1 MQEIE
6 NLEWSWIRVKNVGR
20 RNCAMTSVCML
31 LLNHNN
37 ANIQS
42 DRMTASVKSP
52 TYIYRVVK
60 SYCNSS

>member
-1 MQEIE
+1 MQEME

-31 LLNHNN
+31 HLNHNN

-42 DRMTASVKSP
+42 DRMTASVISP

-60 SYCNSS
+60 SS